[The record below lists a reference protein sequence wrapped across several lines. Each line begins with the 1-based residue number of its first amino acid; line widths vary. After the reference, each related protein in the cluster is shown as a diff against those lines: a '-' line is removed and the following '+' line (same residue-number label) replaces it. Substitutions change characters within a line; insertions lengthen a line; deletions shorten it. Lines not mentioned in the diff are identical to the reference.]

1 MHLFEKTQI
10 VAKSYAKINL
20 SLKIV
25 GKNQEGYHLLEM
37 VNLPLELHDVIEIN
51 RDDHANSTHTICD
64 DVALNNHRHN
74 LCTKA
79 VEVMREKY
87 KFKEN
92 FLISIHKEIPF
103 AAGLGGGSS
112 NAAAVIKSLAT
123 LLKINATKEDLI
135 SIGLDIGA
143 DVPFFLDNKPA
154 KVTGIGEIVEPIQ
167 VKKQYFC
174 LVVKPEE
181 GLSTKAV
188 YEICDNF
195 GHADI
200 DTESV
205 IRALK
210 EGDDD
215 LLAKSIGNDL
225 YSPAAK
231 LLPEVKTI
239 VDSLKGFGLTISGM
253 SGSGSACFALST
265 DMKLLKAAYKHFEK
279 DGYIVKLAKVI
290 I

>member
-20 SLKIV
+20 SLKVV

-51 RDDHANSTHTICD
+51 RDDHASSTHTICD

-79 VEVMREKY
+79 VEAMREKY

-123 LLKINATKEDLI
+123 LLKINATKEDLV

-239 VDSLKGFGLTISGM
+239 VDSLKGYGLTISGM